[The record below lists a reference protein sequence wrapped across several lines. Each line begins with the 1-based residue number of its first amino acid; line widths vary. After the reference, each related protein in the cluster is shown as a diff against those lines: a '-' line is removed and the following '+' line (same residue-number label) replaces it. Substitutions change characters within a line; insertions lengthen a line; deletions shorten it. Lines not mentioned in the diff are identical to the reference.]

1 MPTEE
6 HETESE
12 QNLRRITS
20 WMMIVG
26 TAICAAY
33 FFGFLVYHSLFT
45 TYSDNSWFLSVIHKQ
60 YAATLGIPLCVVSSI
75 CVVLLL
81 KATAGPIEFEALGFK
96 FRGASGPLVLWIFCF
111 LAMIFALKLLWIPQ
125 AQ

>member
-1 MPTEE
+1 
-6 HETESE
+6 
-12 QNLRRITS
+12 L
-20 WMMIVG
+20 
-26 TAICAAY
+26 
-33 FFGFLVYHSLFT
+33 
-45 TYSDNSWFLSVIHKQ
+45 LSVIQKQ
-60 YAATLGIPLCVVSSI
+60 YAATLGIPLCVVSSV